1 MVNFKIQHANKSSE
15 IEVTLLTTAHSKD
28 RAVERDINF
37 ALVGQ
42 AIKTCLDDIIRHA
55 DRVDG
60 YKRKHLPRKDLA
72 LVSANTKLT
81 VILAVEWVR
90 RNTLQI
96 VIKTVM
102 RNGRESVRLRK
113 KDTFVVNFMMQ

>member
-1 MVNFKIQHANKSSE
+1 MVNFKITHAKNHEVE
-15 IEVTLLTTAHSKD
+15 INLVMTAHSKD
-28 RAVERDINF
+28 RAVEREIDLE
-37 ALVGQ
+37 LVGQ

-72 LVSANTKLT
+72 LVSANGRLT
-81 VILAVEWVR
+81 VILAVEWILK
-90 RNTLQI
+90 NTLQI